1 MPADAK
7 FSEIM
12 NRRESFKFIGVG
24 SITAGMIIGG
34 CAPEVEKPQEV
45 QAEDFDILE
54 TGRESF
60 EIERDKQLLGE
71 QFFTEREMATIAVLA
86 DIIIPKDDRSGS
98 ATDAGVPDFIEF
110 IVKDI
115 PSHQIPMRGGLR
127 WLDMEC
133 LRRFEKPFVECSSAD
148 QIAVVDDIAYPFKV
162 KPGMEQ
168 GVAFFNRMRDLTAT
182 GFFTTEM
189 GLEDL
194 DYRGNRPGKWE
205 GVPADVLA
213 QYGFSGD

>member
-1 MPADAK
+1 
-7 FSEIM
+7 M